1 MKHNTLLEEMCETA
15 ALYALGALSQREARA
30 FEEHISEGCD
40 VCQTEL
46 AGFEQT
52 VGALGFD
59 AGEREPSPFVRD
71 RLMTAISDGERS
83 QEAKI
88 VSAKPD
94 AQAFVSVR
102 AAEGEWTKALEGI
115 FIKPLYVDDT
125 SGLATSLVKMM
136 PGTALPAHQHIGVEQ
151 FFIIE
156 GDCNVRGE
164 DLGPGDY
171 HRAATGTIHEVTYTV
186 HGTMFLLVAP
196 MDYVTLGP
204 Q

>member
-30 FEEHISEGCD
+30 FEEHISEGCEI
-40 VCQTEL
+40 CQTEL
-46 AGFEQT
+46 ADFEQS
-52 VGALGFD
+52 VGAMAF
-59 AGEREPSPFVRD
+59 GEAEHEPSPVVRD
-71 RLMTAISDGERS
+71 RLIAAISNGERS
-83 QEAKI
+83 GEAETI
-88 VSAKPD
+88 SAKPD

-102 AAEGEWTKALEGI
+102 ATEGEWVKAQEGI
-115 FIKPLYVDDT
+115 FIKPLYVDDA
-125 SGLATSLVKMM
+125 SGLATRLVKMM

-164 DLGPGDY
+164 ALGPGDY

-196 MDYVTLGP
+196 EDYVALGP